1 MKTTRPPR
9 EIHDA
14 SKQGGKAKAHASW
27 PNVKKGESSTAKF
40 QPKLSNK

>member
-14 SKQGGKAKAHASW
+14 SKQGVKSKPHATW
-27 PNVKKGESSTAKF
+27 SSTKKNESTTTKA
-40 QPKLSNK
+40 QPKQPNE